1 MSRPGKLIES
11 PVMSPRNTRPKQ
23 ERENNHGDR
32 DGHLSNQ
39 RSMNIRHSSSR
50 GSVSP
55 TAVDVV
61 LSTSRHKTL
70 FFILTIAIVYATLGL
85 FEQSSDGGH
94 YTRQLSGQSTAVVS
108 NENLQLYRS
117 KYEGKHH
124 IKPFTIYDALK
135 TKSIYKSQF
144 GLAVYSPESHD
155 FTLYYPTRSK
165 WKTGCHKLIR
175 AFEALST
182 TLRDMNV
189 TEIGK
194 EFVVPISAGDSPRIH
209 MTECVINDQYPCFE
223 HYSPVLQFGSGFVNP
238 VIPGEIIM
246 PMPQNDHLNCFQE
259 YSHSGRVCPQY
270 ARRRYYEGQWE
281 NLTPQVVWRGTDFT
295 YLGHYRKLRAPNFEE
310 DMVSIDASSS
320 AKAREGA
327 VKSMKVFYD
336 ELVPRWKGVALT
348 AEAEQ
353 QAERQSTLPW
363 ANIKFSHFMSGG
375 KKTVTSQGASYL
387 AFESSGIPAIGEY
400 LSLDALSQYK
410 YHIDL
415 GGGGGTTW
423 SGTSEKL
430 ALPGLLFHH
439 VTPMKDY
446 FHNALKPWEHYVPI
460 KEDLSDLKD
469 KFEWAEANQE
479 EAKSIAE
486 RSTEWVKH
494 WFGNEGFKDTFDS
507 LYREPLEAVL
517 SAYQHVDDWN
527 EVLNGKDLKPIMRC
541 SGIFGEECEQLDRSL
556 HYYSHRA

>member
-1 MSRPGKLIES
+1 
-11 PVMSPRNTRPKQ
+11 
-23 ERENNHGDR
+23 
-32 DGHLSNQ
+32 
-39 RSMNIRHSSSR
+39 MNIIRRTSR
-50 GSVSP
+50 GSAPP
-55 TAVDVV
+55 TAVDVA

-70 FFILTIAIVYATLGL
+70 FIILTVAIYATLGL
-85 FEQSSDGGH
+85 FEQSSEEH
-94 YTRQLSGQSTAVVS
+94 HPTRQLLGQSTQAVS
-108 NENLQLYRS
+108 NDEKLKISESTHTGRQ
-117 KYEGKHH
+117 HDV
-124 IKPFTIYDALK
+124 KPFTIYDALK

-144 GLAVYSPESHD
+144 GLAVYSPEKND

-182 TLRDMNV
+182 TLRDGNI
-189 TEIGK
+189 TEFGK
-194 EFVVPISAGDSPRIH
+194 EMVLPISAGDSPRIQ
-209 MTECVINDQYPCFE
+209 MTECVMNDEYPCFE
-223 HYSPVLQFGSGFVNP
+223 QYSPVLQFGSGFVNP

-259 YSHSGRVCPQY
+259 YSHSGRVCPQH
-270 ARRRYYEGQWE
+270 ARRKYYDSQWE
-281 NLTPQVVWRGTDFT
+281 DLIPQVVWRGTDFT
-295 YLGHYRKLRAPNFEE
+295 YLGHYRKLRAPDFEQ
-310 DMVSIDASSS
+310 DLGSIDASFS

-327 VKSMKVFYD
+327 LNSMKEIYD

-353 QAERQSTLPW
+353 EAERRGTLPW
-363 ANIKFSHFMSGG
+363 ANMKFSHFMSGG

-400 LSLDALSQYK
+400 MSLDALSKYK

-423 SGTSEKL
+423 SGTLEKL

-446 FHNALKPWEHYVPI
+446 FHDALKPWEHYVPI

-469 KFEWAEANQE
+469 KYEWAEANQE
-479 EAKSIAE
+479 EAKRIAE

-494 WFGNEGFKDTFDS
+494 WFGTTEGFKDTFDS
-507 LYREPLEAVL
+507 LYKKPLEAVL
-517 SAYQHVDDWN
+517 SAYQHVDNWN
-527 EVLNGKDLKPIMRC
+527 EVLKGKDLKPIMRC
-541 SGIFGEECEQLDRSL
+541 SGVFTEECEQLDSSL
-556 HYYSHRA
+556 HYYSHRV